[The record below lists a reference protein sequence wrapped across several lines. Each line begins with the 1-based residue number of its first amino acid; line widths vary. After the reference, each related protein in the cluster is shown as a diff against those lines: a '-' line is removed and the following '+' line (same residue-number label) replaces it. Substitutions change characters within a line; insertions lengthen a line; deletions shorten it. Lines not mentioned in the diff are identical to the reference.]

1 MRLPS
6 EGVAIDVALIRA
18 HGAGGRLNEALQ
30 VYEQASG
37 TSLPDPGRDAVARW
51 GQARAV
57 PEQLALL
64 DAALFACA
72 RNGDARAAL
81 RLYRACVDERRS
93 VQPDAHAVHSLL
105 TAIAEASDAPD
116 ERHEGFA
123 LLRQAARTGAADARG
138 LALLLSACEKHS
150 DGSLA
155 LQLYRWSDGAG
166 LLETLVPAA
175 RAALLDSLFLSLTP
189 PDEHAS
195 DFVEGS
201 GVGGGGVGGG
211 GAVVSAVPSGAQ
223 EGHAEPVTERRAER
237 PNARESLEAVRATYT
252 AACHAGVPLD
262 AGAAQ
267 ASLVVLSARASDFA
281 GAFTLL
287 ETAER
292 HGYLVAPS
300 EATQQRLLDTWRY
313 GRPDDAVLDAA
324 EGAAALE
331 LLEAFALQRED
342 ERWRMQTRE
351 RHSAVGTLAR
361 LLREHPHFGIGPRR
375 HRRAPWRAPLRI
387 EQPHPPEIEPEME
400 SALVKRLASP
410 DALAVRAAR
419 RRQAAASAASASPP
433 PPPPSPSEEQRRGRC
448 EACCEVSGEHAMAER
463 QSRTKNRHGATHGH
477 ANGHGATNG
486 RAPKARLR
494 SPAERRSDQ
503 HDERRAGSI
512 GSEQQQMAVSTC
524 TM

>member
-18 HGAGGRLNEALQ
+18 HGAGGRLAEALQ
-30 VYEQASG
+30 VYAEASS
-37 TSLPDPGRDAVARW
+37 TSLPDLGRDAVARW
-51 GQARAV
+51 GQARSV

-93 VQPDAHAVHSLL
+93 VQPDAHAVHSIL
-105 TAIAEASDAPD
+105 TAVAEASDAPD

-138 LALLLSACEKHS
+138 LAMLLSACEKHS
-150 DGSLA
+150 DGPLA
-155 LQLYRWSDGAG
+155 LQLHRWAEGAG

-175 RAALLDSLFLSLTP
+175 RAALLDSLFLSITP
-189 PDEHAS
+189 PDEHVS
-195 DFVEGS
+195 DFVERS
-201 GVGGGGVGGG
+201 GMGGG
-211 GAVVSAVPSGAQ
+211 GAVVSGVPSSAQ
-223 EGHAEPVTERRAER
+223 KGHAERL
-237 PNARESLEAVRATYT
+237 NARECLEAVRATYT
-252 AACHAGVPLD
+252 AACRAGVPLD
-262 AGAAQ
+262 TGAAQ

-281 GAFTLL
+281 GALTLL

-292 HGYLVAPS
+292 RGSLLAPS
-300 EATQQRLLDTWRY
+300 EATQQRLLDAWRY

-351 RHSAVGTLAR
+351 RHIAVGTLAR
-361 LLREHPHFGIGPRR
+361 LLREHPHFGVGPRR
-375 HRRAPWRAPLRI
+375 HRRAPRRLEIPRSRD
-387 EQPHPPEIEPEME
+387 PEIEHEME

-419 RRQAAASAASASPP
+419 KRQAAASATSAPPP
-433 PPPPSPSEEQRRGRC
+433 PPPPS

-463 QSRTKNRHGATHGH
+463 QSRTKKGHGATHGH
-477 ANGHGATNG
+477 ANGLGATNG
-486 RAPKARLR
+486 RAQARLR
-494 SPAERRSDQ
+494 SPVERRS
-503 HDERRAGSI
+503 GSSSI
-512 GSEQQQMAVSTC
+512 GGEQQQMAVNTC
-524 TM
+524 MM

>member
-18 HGAGGRLNEALQ
+18 HGAGGRLTEALQ

-37 TSLPDPGRDAVARW
+37 TSLPDLGRDADARW

-105 TAIAEASDAPD
+105 TAVAEASDAPND
-116 ERHEGFA
+116 RHEGFA

-150 DGSLA
+150 DGPLA
-155 LQLYRWSDGAG
+155 LQLHRWAEGAG

-201 GVGGGGVGGG
+201 GVGGGG
-211 GAVVSAVPSGAQ
+211 AVVSAVPSGAQ
-223 EGHAEPVTERRAER
+223 EGHAERRAER
-237 PNARESLEAVRATYT
+237 LNARECLEAVRATYT

-300 EATQQRLLDTWRY
+300 EATQQRLLDAWRY

-375 HRRAPWRAPLRI
+375 HRRAPLRI
-387 EQPHPPEIEPEME
+387 EQPRPHELEPEMESRPPEIEPEME

-433 PPPPSPSEEQRRGRC
+433 PPPPPPIEEQRRGRC

-463 QSRTKNRHGATHGH
+463 QSRTKNGHGATHGH

-503 HDERRAGSI
+503 PDERRAGSI
-512 GSEQQQMAVSTC
+512 GSEQQQMAVSSC
-524 TM
+524 TL